1 MKKHELVLSQHK
13 FVLRAHTSNSIY
25 RTCDVHILYS
35 KYTHEILH
43 LMQKNHQGF
52 KTFFKAVFQH
62 SCYTKEEGLGDSFNA
77 NDSQNVTDMIVES
90 ENLQILI
97 F

>member
-1 MKKHELVLSQHK
+1 
-13 FVLRAHTSNSIY
+13 
-25 RTCDVHILYS
+25 
-35 KYTHEILH
+35 
-43 LMQKNHQGF
+43 MQKNHQGF